1 MDENEADAN
10 LYSNSV
16 SEESEA
22 VIIPE
27 PVTGIEVAND
37 YQHMGLFVGGSG
49 KIRYSVL
56 PGNATNTNVTFKSL
70 NEKVAT
76 VDANGVVTGVSEGNA
91 DIVITTEEGGFEA
104 KCTVRVDGIDARGIE
119 RVGDK
124 TVTMGLNQTRQLQ
137 VKITPSDT
145 TNKNVQWTSSNNSVA
160 TVDSNGVVT
169 SKNSGSTII
178 TATTHNGL
186 KTEFFIEVET
196 SVTKHYT

>member
-76 VDANGVVTGVSEGNA
+76 VDANGVVTVKKKTGGKKVTITASNDKIKVSASWKVTSMKG
-91 DIVITTEEGGFEA
+91 IV
-104 KCTVRVDGIDARGIE
+104 K
-119 RVGDK
+119 K
-124 TVTMGLNQTRQLQ
+124 
-137 VKITPSDT
+137 VKITGT
-145 TNKNVQWTSSNNSVA
+145 K
-160 TVDSNGVVT
+160 TVKAG
-169 SKNSGSTII
+169 KI
-178 TATTHNGL
+178 L
-186 KTEFFIEVET
+186 KLKRIL
-196 SVTKHYT
+196 SAAMRC

>member
-1 MDENEADAN
+1 MKEQILAFEDKDLTSGKYVYTVKAILDENEADAN

-70 NEKVAT
+70 NEK
-76 VDANGVVTGVSEGNA
+76 
-91 DIVITTEEGGFEA
+91 
-104 KCTVRVDGIDARGIE
+104 
-119 RVGDK
+119 
-124 TVTMGLNQTRQLQ
+124 
-137 VKITPSDT
+137 
-145 TNKNVQWTSSNNSVA
+145 
-160 TVDSNGVVT
+160 
-169 SKNSGSTII
+169 
-178 TATTHNGL
+178 
-186 KTEFFIEVET
+186 
-196 SVTKHYT
+196 